1 MLRAQKIR
9 ATRTAHAPEA
19 HVRRQPLLHAALE
32 THHRAERRM
41 EGHKRA
47 AVHRHR
53 RRPTGHQVMIATAV
67 IGVLVADGPHD
78 GHLVHHLGQ
87 VRHLVA
93 KLHARHVGLYRA
105 ELTANL
111 LGRIRLGIKTL
122 VMRRPAIQPH
132 ENAVQLFLNS
142 FALSLCPQQI
152 AKSQPRQSAE
162 PHLQEI
168 SPA

>member
-1 MLRAQKIR
+1 MLRAQKIW
-9 ATRTAHAPEA
+9 AARTAHAPEA
-19 HVRRQPLLHAALE
+19 HIRRQPLLHAALE
-32 THHRAERRM
+32 TDHRTKRRM

-53 RRPTGHQVMIATAV
+53 RRPTGHQIMIAPAV
-67 IGVLVADGPHD
+67 VGVLVADGPHD
-78 GHLVHHLGQ
+78 GHLVHHLGE

-111 LGRIRLGIKTL
+111 LRRIRLGIKTL
-122 VMRRPAIQPH
+122 IMRRPAIQPH